1 MQIDKSEVTAS
12 LFIDVMVLYRKHSLQ
27 VLKQMAHKGADKSP
41 VHKNCLPSY
50 IHIDSDQNKESIIKS
65 HSP

>member
-12 LFIDVMVLYRKHSLQ
+12 LFIDVMVLYLKHSLQ
-27 VLKQMAHKGADKSP
+27 VLKQMAHKGADRP

-50 IHIDSDQNKESIIKS
+50 IHIDSDQIKESVIKS